1 MITYH
6 SNAQFPTP
14 PLQQAVAGMQSQ
26 ESPYA
31 GQHHQDVFNTQM
43 QARAVDMGRYAQQKQ
58 DEYESAASQAQREL
72 ALAGL
77 SQMYQARGNE
87 RDLQTGR
94 MRMLLEGLL

>member
-1 MITYH
+1 VQAVVNYH

-14 PLQQAVAGMQSQ
+14 QYPEMAKQP
-26 ESPYA
+26 SPYP
-31 GQHHQDVFNTQM
+31 GQNHQDIFNAQM
-43 QARAVDMGRYAQQKQ
+43 QAQSVDMDRYAQKQ
-58 DEYESAASQAQREL
+58 RDEYESAASQAQREL
-72 ALAGL
+72 ALNGL